1 MKRFI
6 LHHLVVVSFLVH
18 GTTAFLPSS
27 STRSQGCLKAT
38 NENELFQR
46 KLLETRLNLEQN
58 NGSSSNKE
66 EEQQQQITN
75 DDSSNSN
82 TIITTTAIVNS
93 TILEDADG
101 LGAVAT
107 ALKTRSTLEMMN
119 GTTIDEDDVQQLLID
134 VEEEAEK
141 IAQEMLDEE
150 CALDETTGGPVDALC
165 VDETERM
172 GFRNK
177 LKRTVGKTL
186 QLVRGMPKEEDEEDN
201 IVVETE
207 QGDVLEQ
214 GWFSR
219 GQKSSL
225 RRNAEVWK
233 FALKC
238 VFRVLKPRSMKK
250 KGASDE
256 EVKQAQIEA
265 ATFIRDGL
273 LTLGPTFVK
282 LGQVVSTRT
291 DVLPKTYTD
300 VLNTLQDDV
309 PAFSGARAKEIVS
322 NELGRPADEI
332 FTDFSAKPLKA
343 ASLGQV
349 HTAYYKGEK
358 VAIKVQRAGLKEL
371 FDVDLKNL
379 KKLAVLLDKFDPK
392 TDGADRDWVS
402 IYEESERLL
411 YLEIDYL
418 NEADNCERFARDFRN
433 IDYVRVPRVYRELST
448 PRVLT
453 MEFVESFKLTD
464 LERID
469 QLGLDRQLLARR
481 TADSF
486 LRQIVETS
494 YFHCDPHPGNLCV
507 DDKGNLV
514 FYDFGMMDEL
524 KPNVREGFRNFCTA
538 LFAGGPTIDDIALA
552 KNARQ
557 LVDGVE
563 QAGVLAKGSDR
574 LAVEKLARY
583 FMRAFKDNQL
593 GKKSGNIKQTLGTDL
608 QTLTEN
614 DSFRFP
620 STFTFIFRAF
630 ASVEG
635 IGKGLDENFEIGT
648 LAQPFIE
655 KFTDS
660 QQYSSEA
667 EKKFSIFSKA
677 TGLNPKDLETAV
689 TSPRK
694 IAYIEETLRSM
705 QEGSLK
711 IRVRSLENEKALERM
726 ALTQTRAENL
736 LLATIFLN
744 VAGFA
749 TQRVVSGAG
758 YVGFAVFMLQALLA
772 NTKVKKFDKT
782 QAKFVQTQ
790 FTEAEE

>member
-1 MKRFI
+1 MHDLQAFGFSMGTPPTLIYATSYFLFNNKHCSTAATFIPAVPTSIRLSTVITSQCPHRIIMK
-6 LHHLVVVSFLVH
+6 LVVSHLAAVLLML
-18 GTTAFLPSS
+18 GQTTTAFLPSYS
-27 STRSQGCLKAT
+27 PTTTSQRTLKAT
-38 NENELFQR
+38 TNKESNSELFQR

-58 NGSSSNKE
+58 SNNNNNNKESISSNNVDSSSTVK
-66 EEQQQQITN
+66 
-75 DDSSNSN
+75 
-82 TIITTTAIVNS
+82 S

-101 LGAVAT
+101 LGAVAV
-107 ALKTRSTLEMMN
+107 AVKTTTIMEMSN
-119 GTTIDEDDVQQLLID
+119 GTTIDEEDVKQLLID

-150 CALDETTGGPVDALC
+150 CLIDQQTGGPVDALC
-165 VDETERM
+165 ADEEERV

-177 LKRTVGKTL
+177 LKQTVGKTL
-186 QLVRGMPKEEDEEDN
+186 QLVRGMPKENVKEDDGN
-201 IVVETE
+201 DVTKE

-214 GWFSR
+214 GWFDR

-250 KGASDE
+250 KGASDD
-256 EVKQAQIEA
+256 EVKKAQIEA

-322 NELGRPADEI
+322 RELGRPADEI

-418 NEADNCERFARDFRN
+418 NEADNCERFAKDFRS

-469 QLGLDRQLLARR
+469 ALGLDRQLLARR

-494 YFHCDPHPGNLCV
+494 YFHCD
-507 DDKGNLV
+507 
-514 FYDFGMMDEL
+514 
-524 KPNVREGFRNFCTA
+524 
-538 LFAGGPTIDDIALA
+538 
-552 KNARQ
+552 
-557 LVDGVE
+557 
-563 QAGVLAKGSDR
+563 
-574 LAVEKLARY
+574 
-583 FMRAFKDNQL
+583 
-593 GKKSGNIKQTLGTDL
+593 
-608 QTLTEN
+608 
-614 DSFRFP
+614 
-620 STFTFIFRAF
+620 
-630 ASVEG
+630 
-635 IGKGLDENFEIGT
+635 
-648 LAQPFIE
+648 
-655 KFTDS
+655 
-660 QQYSSEA
+660 
-667 EKKFSIFSKA
+667 
-677 TGLNPKDLETAV
+677 
-689 TSPRK
+689 RK
-694 IAYIEETLRSM
+694 
-705 QEGSLK
+705 
-711 IRVRSLENEKALERM
+711 
-726 ALTQTRAENL
+726 
-736 LLATIFLN
+736 
-744 VAGFA
+744 
-749 TQRVVSGAG
+749 
-758 YVGFAVFMLQALLA
+758 
-772 NTKVKKFDKT
+772 
-782 QAKFVQTQ
+782 
-790 FTEAEE
+790 